1 MKSLREN
8 LQDHVCVVSFV
19 KVNGEHRQMRCTLR
33 DDIVPKVEPK
43 ENSKPRKINENVL
56 SVWDIDKSDWRSFR
70 IESVQSVTVD
80 NDPSVEEV
88 L

>member
-1 MKSLREN
+1 
-8 LQDHVCVVSFV
+8 
-19 KVNGEHRQMRCTLR
+19 MRCTLR

-70 IESVQSVTVD
+70 VESVQSVTVD